1 MFKMFNVEVKDRRIE
16 EICNGVE
23 KRKEHAE
30 ESPCRLKPPE
40 NSSNG
45 GVRACCPSNSALLLP
60 PFLVLSLSLFREHSL
75 GYRKQF
81 QFEKFKYPDQEV
93 GEGVSDRGGQRV
105 RL

>member
-1 MFKMFNVEVKDRRIE
+1 MKDRRIE
-16 EICNGVE
+16 EVCNGVE

-30 ESPCRLKPPE
+30 ESPRRLKPPE

-45 GVRACCPSNSALLLP
+45 GVRTCCPSNSALLLP

-93 GEGVSDRGGQRV
+93 GGGGVSGGGGQRV